1 MNRKVLS
8 IFGVVLL
15 VLAINSC
22 SSNPEK
28 GLLDRYFNSLAMNDT
43 TTLSTMAISPAQF
56 DFQSYEIVTVSEEV
70 VEPFA
75 LTELAAKE
83 DELKKQQEESVG
95 VTLETRDELDVAIFE
110 RNNARS
116 RTARAAAQ
124 RTVDEMQEAY
134 DKQRDAHD
142 QLTKDYNLA
151 KEAASK
157 EEEIANFSLGADYPN
172 IRDFTGEVAVKD
184 VEVRI
189 TMKDGQSNNYKI
201 YLRRYVL
208 EDESMNMTHR
218 GRWIIVRFE
227 KLS

>member
-28 GLLDRYFNSLAMNDT
+28 GLLDRYFNSLAMKDT

-56 DFQSYEIVTVSEEV
+56 DFESYEIISISEEV

-75 LTELAAKE
+75 LTDLAAKE
-83 DELKKQQEESVG
+83 DGLKKQQEESVG
-95 VTLETRDELDVAIFE
+95 VTLEARDELDVAIFE

-124 RTVDEMQEAY
+124 REVDKLQEAY
-134 DKQRDAHD
+134 DKQREAHD

-157 EEEIANFSLGADYPN
+157 EEEIANFSLGGDYPN
-172 IRDFTGEVAVKD
+172 IRDFIGDVHKKD
-184 VEVRI
+184 VEVKI
-189 TMKDGQSNNYKI
+189 TMKDGQSNNYRI
-201 YLRRYVL
+201 FLRRYML
-208 EDESMNMTHR
+208 EDESMNMPHR